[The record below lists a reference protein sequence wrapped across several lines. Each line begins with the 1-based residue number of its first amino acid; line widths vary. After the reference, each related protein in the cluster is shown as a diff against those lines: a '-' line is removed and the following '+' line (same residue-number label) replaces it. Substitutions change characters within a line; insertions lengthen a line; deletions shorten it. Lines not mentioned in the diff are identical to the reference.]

1 MNSGFSTYHKQ
12 DEHRKTTRA
21 GGATACAT
29 AYRTVEAEEQ
39 MGCNSFYGLWSHVTY
54 FSALPPKKQRA
65 VKDSRV
71 LLELTPAAEA
81 V

>member
-1 MNSGFSTYHKQ
+1 M
-12 DEHRKTTRA
+12 A
-21 GGATACAT
+21 
-29 AYRTVEAEEQ
+29 
-39 MGCNSFYGLWSHVTY
+39 CNSFYGLWSLVTY
-54 FSALPPKKQRA
+54 FFALPPKKQRA